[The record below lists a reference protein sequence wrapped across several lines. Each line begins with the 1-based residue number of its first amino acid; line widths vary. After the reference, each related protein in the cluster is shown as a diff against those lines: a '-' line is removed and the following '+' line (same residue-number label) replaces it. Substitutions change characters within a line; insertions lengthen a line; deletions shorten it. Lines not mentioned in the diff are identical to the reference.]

1 MNDTTNE
8 PANEA
13 TKTGEAD
20 ATASGQPAF
29 KTWQCILCGF
39 VYKEAEG
46 MPQDGIPAGTRWE
59 DVPEDWV
66 CPDCSTSKLDFE
78 MIEA

>member
-1 MNDTTNE
+1 MNKTSNE
-8 PANEA
+8 PTNPS
-13 TKTGEAD
+13 GAD
-20 ATASGQPAF
+20 ASTFSQSAL

-59 DVPEDWV
+59 DVPLDWV